1 MSKKRLKIPDDVKLK
16 LWVLSG
22 GRCEFPGCN
31 KPLWRD
37 GLTLKEDNFAQMA
50 HVIAQSAD
58 GPRGNSNLSAKRA
71 INFDNLMLLCA
82 VHHKLVDGKN
92 KQDYPA
98 STLSS
103 YKQEHERRIQLQTS
117 LSDNMKTTLVLF
129 KANIGSR
136 VMNISL
142 PQVYKAIQ
150 PRYPE
155 EKEILLDFTD
165 QEGQGKKDFWTFI
178 AKEITRQFKE
188 KFRRG
193 ANQPSPSHLS
203 IFALGPIPFLI
214 HLGNTI
220 TDITPTDLYQ
230 KHRDTDDW
238 AWKTAK
244 AGRQPSF
251 KTVLPKKKHGVKDI
265 ALAISVSGKVQKD
278 TVMEKVPKGTPLYEI
293 TADKLDVGVLN
304 SVSNLADFRTAYRSV
319 INSIRDTYGHNAT
332 IHLFPAIP
340 APVAVICGQV
350 LLPKVDPHI
359 IVYDYNHQNGGYIK
373 TLKIN

>member
-1 MSKKRLKIPDDVKLK
+1 MPKKRLGIPDDIKLK

-31 KPLWRD
+31 KQLWRD
-37 GLTLKEDNFAQMA
+37 GLTLKEDNFGEMA
-50 HVIAQSAD
+50 HVIAQSPD
-58 GPRGNSNLSAKRA
+58 GPRGDGKLSTTHATD
-71 INFDNLMLLCA
+71 FENLMLLCA
-82 VHHKLVDGKN
+82 THHKLVDGKN
-92 KQDYPA
+92 KNDYP
-98 STLSS
+98 SDTLKA

-117 LSDNMKTTLVLF
+117 LSDNMKTTVVLF

-142 PQVYKAIQ
+142 PQIYKAIQ

-165 QEGQGKKDFWTFI
+165 QEGQGTKSYWTFI

-193 ANQPSPSHLS
+193 ANQPTPSHLS
-203 IFALGPIPFLI
+203 VFALGPIPFLI

-220 TDITPTDLYQ
+220 TDITPADLYQ

-238 AWKTAK
+238 AWKAFKTSRLLK
-244 AGRQPSF
+244 F
-251 KTVLPKKKHGVKDI
+251 KTVRPKKKSGFKDV
-265 ALAISVSGKVQKD
+265 ALAISVSGKVQLNVVAG
-278 TVMEKVPKGTPLYEI
+278 TLLKGTPLYEI
-293 TADKLDVGVLN
+293 NVDRPDVGVLN
-304 SVSNLADFRTAYRSV
+304 SVNCLTDFRNTYRS
-319 INSIRDTYGHNAT
+319 IMNDIKDTYGHNAT
-332 IHLFPAIP
+332 IHLFVAIP
-340 APVAVICGQV
+340 APIAIICGQV
-350 LLPKVDPHI
+350 LLPKVDPHLW
-359 IVYDYNHQNGGYIK
+359 VYDYNHQNGGYIK